1 MNVEQIHEVIENEF
15 QFAKMIFPN
24 KEKWIDAQIQE
35 LQAKTELILEQ
46 LAYFEKNWHMNIF
59 KQEQK
64 FSYSIPWHDMS
75 IELYGYID
83 RIDTSKTSFCI
94 FDYKSSDKDLRV
106 ADFENGTSL
115 QLATY
120 TIATQAQ
127 SNLIPTGSFY
137 ISLKSSP
144 VSHKPLSLNYRKK
157 IPESTR
163 IEIKETL
170 DTFTQ
175 QKKLKGWAYQD
186 ITTYCDKD
194 NLFTTKKE
202 SPSFEELR
210 HKHTEIV
217 TNLTEDILSGNIR
230 PDHDTNAC
238 DYCAYRMICRNARN
252 EVIKPNRTN
261 KEDQ

>member
-1 MNVEQIHEVIENEF
+1 M
-15 QFAKMIFPN
+15 
-24 KEKWIDAQIQE
+24 
-35 LQAKTELILEQ
+35 
-46 LAYFEKNWHMNIF
+46 
-59 KQEQK
+59 
-64 FSYSIPWHDMS
+64 
-75 IELYGYID
+75 
-83 RIDTSKTSFCI
+83 
-94 FDYKSSDKDLRV
+94 
-106 ADFENGTSL
+106 
-115 QLATY
+115 
-120 TIATQAQ
+120 
-127 SNLIPTGSFY
+127 
-137 ISLKSSP
+137 
-144 VSHKPLSLNYRKK
+144 
-157 IPESTR
+157 
-163 IEIKETL
+163 

>member
-1 MNVEQIHEVIENEF
+1 
-15 QFAKMIFPN
+15 
-24 KEKWIDAQIQE
+24 
-35 LQAKTELILEQ
+35 
-46 LAYFEKNWHMNIF
+46 MNIF

-64 FSYSIPWHDMS
+64 FSYSIPWHDMT

-144 VSHKPLSLNYRKK
+144 VSHKPLSLNYRKRYLK
-157 IPESTR
+157 ALELKSRKHWILSPNKRNLKDGPIRILRHIVTR
-163 IEIKETL
+163 II
-170 DTFTQ
+170 FSP
-175 QKKLKGWAYQD
+175 QKKRVLLLK
-186 ITTYCDKD
+186 
-194 NLFTTKKE
+194 N
-202 SPSFEELR
+202 
-210 HKHTEIV
+210 
-217 TNLTEDILSGNIR
+217 
-230 PDHDTNAC
+230 
-238 DYCAYRMICRNARN
+238 
-252 EVIKPNRTN
+252 
-261 KEDQ
+261 